1 MDRHLR
7 ALRPQHPPDFFGGN
21 MTEEQAC
28 EAYWKAR
35 DLLDEVI
42 ASGYH
47 GNKEEVWLELEDDLR
62 G

>member
-1 MDRHLR
+1 
-7 ALRPQHPPDFFGGN
+7 

-47 GNKEEVWLELEDDLR
+47 GNKEEVWLELEDDLTD
-62 G
+62 